1 MREVLSQ
8 RAFHD
13 QLASLLEGQDAVA
26 LRLLLHAMADECHP
40 QEREAFVD
48 RVRRRLDND
57 RSGDSGENLDTSLD
71 MLEGALEA
79 AKKEAEDEAP
89 FIDDDDDVLGPFR
102 DVMPLVDTVLQRIG
116 DRLERGSA
124 DAALDA
130 YETTWTLLDYEDE
143 FGRGPRLEEYDPD
156 VAREHAAR
164 YLRAVYCAVALDERP
179 VALCEAAERV
189 RRSGFPRHPR
199 TLYVGLGEIV
209 DVGESALKEWDATLA
224 RLVGELDQRFDVLGD
239 AWLREATQARGGVEA
254 MADLAT
260 RDGMRRPLAW
270 LDWAGMAVNGGDD
283 AQVMSVCHAAQ
294 HIFPQGAWI
303 WAELAD
309 MTVPVAA
316 LHDPALSV
324 RLRYAAFLADP
335 AMDRLLELWEGV
347 EDPADRDAWIMDA
360 ADQLMEG
367 DSGSVETQVL
377 PRDVPGGELIK
388 APRYW
393 HDASAPAAL
402 GYLLAGRWDAAREL
416 AEQAEPL
423 GWSGGNNARSVV
435 FLYALVALSARAG
448 AEPGPTVA
456 ALWKTVLAS
465 RGLRRGGLARGHV
478 LPNGELVPLWAGD
491 DGEALAQRYRNAVEE
506 MLTRRPLSAAEAQ
519 EWMTWCMETAKS
531 RCDGIVVNKH
541 RGAYERAARAIVACY
556 ETARARGEAHRGQ
569 GFVQEFK
576 AKYPRHSAFQR
587 ALREAM
593 ARSS

>member
-57 RSGDSGENLDTSLD
+57 RSGDSGEDLDTSLD

-199 TLYVGLGEIV
+199 TMYVGLGEIV
-209 DVGESALKEWDATLA
+209 DVGESALKEWDATLT
-224 RLVGELDQRFDVLGD
+224 RLVGELDR
-239 AWLREATQARGGVEA
+239 
-254 MADLAT
+254 
-260 RDGMRRPLAW
+260 
-270 LDWAGMAVNGGDD
+270 
-283 AQVMSVCHAAQ
+283 
-294 HIFPQGAWI
+294 
-303 WAELAD
+303 
-309 MTVPVAA
+309 
-316 LHDPALSV
+316 
-324 RLRYAAFLADP
+324 
-335 AMDRLLELWEGV
+335 
-347 EDPADRDAWIMDA
+347 
-360 ADQLMEG
+360 
-367 DSGSVETQVL
+367 VL
-377 PRDVPGGELIK
+377 PRL
-388 APRYW
+388 
-393 HDASAPAAL
+393 H
-402 GYLLAGRWDAAREL
+402 
-416 AEQAEPL
+416 
-423 GWSGGNNARSVV
+423 
-435 FLYALVALSARAG
+435 
-448 AEPGPTVA
+448 
-456 ALWKTVLAS
+456 
-465 RGLRRGGLARGHV
+465 GH
-478 LPNGELVPLWAGD
+478 
-491 DGEALAQRYRNAVEE
+491 
-506 MLTRRPLSAAEAQ
+506 
-519 EWMTWCMETAKS
+519 
-531 RCDGIVVNKH
+531 IH
-541 RGAYERAARAIVACY
+541 
-556 ETARARGEAHRGQ
+556 
-569 GFVQEFK
+569 
-576 AKYPRHSAFQR
+576 
-587 ALREAM
+587 
-593 ARSS
+593 